1 MYNVTQDFL
10 KAIKQNGR
18 QFKGSVTVRDTSFD
32 DSSIVEIDLEENVNP
47 TDSFMLGGVGS
58 SCLTVTLTKVPE
70 SLVLENAKVTG
81 TLSLLINGTYET
93 VPLGKFTVDDIDK
106 GTSSN
111 NTVKLTCYDNMILLE
126 QAYFSD
132 LTYPTDINNVA
143 QEICTKAGVE
153 FASTLPNIQVNK
165 IEGYTY
171 REAVGFI
178 ASFLGGF
185 SRFNCDG
192 KLEITTYTDS
202 GISLDKNDYT
212 SSFKTNATT
221 FAIGKL
227 SCQVNDNT
235 ILSAG
240 SYGNEIQFKNPIM
253 TQDQLNSIYNALK
266 SLNYMPYSADW
277 RGNPALQSGD
287 KITITDTKGNTFNT
301 LVMDNKF
308 TYKGGLSGHIEA
320 VGKTETG
327 QNFSSSGNVSNT
339 VDRLV
344 TEQANIKVLLADKAT
359 IEQLNVTN
367 ENVQN
372 LIADN
377 AKINNL
383 VATKANITDLNVTNE
398 SVKNLQV
405 DKANITDLQASNARI
420 NTLEASTANIN
431 HILAGNITAEN
442 IAAGTIAAGSSII
455 ANGAIGSAQIS
466 DLDVS
471 KLNAG
476 TLDTTKITIAGA
488 NSRLVIKGNRLQV
501 FANKSD
507 SSLYERVSIGDVNG
521 DGSIY
526 GFRVRG
532 ADGTTVLLD
541 ETGVKREGITD
552 GSINN
557 AKIGSDANI
566 SGTKLDI
573 NSVVTAI
580 NGGTTSIQ
588 GSKILLNGQ
597 GLDVQFSNISTTV
610 NQKANTTDVT
620 NAINAIQVGGTNL
633 ILNSDFS
640 QGNNNWNLYSPSVVD
655 ILNNQYGEKS
665 AINNDMSKISTGYS
679 DITQRILFLEPNTQ
693 YTLSYEARGAW
704 VTYIVE
710 YRDSSF
716 KTTVASYQD
725 HVVNDSTPTWSFEKF
740 TITFTT
746 QADCNTGIFYF
757 RVFYGHSGQIT
768 NIKLEE
774 GNKATD
780 WTPAPED
787 VQGQIDTANS
797 NITSIQTTVSSHT
810 SSISALQNSIT
821 LKVDT
826 QTFTNYQST
835 VNGQISSI
843 NNTLSSQSSSISVL
857 QNQITS
863 KVTQTDIN
871 TSINNIQ
878 VGGRNLVL
886 NSNFYK
892 SSTGW
897 TTEGGTSQVIEDS
910 IYGHCLQFSI
920 NGRIFNSV
928 ANVWEANQTYVVSY
942 VAKADVDG
950 KTIRP
955 SRSLADWGNSQVLTT
970 SWQRYTTMINCTV
983 TITGGTLSFSSADNS
998 PIYITNIKL
1007 EKGSKA
1013 TDWTPAPEDTQS
1025 QIDSANNN
1033 LNTANTNITTLTTRI
1048 STAESSITQLQNSIT
1063 LKVSTSDFT
1072 SYQTTVNNNFSTTN
1086 SNVTTAQNTANTA
1099 VTNASKAQTAANSA
1113 QTTANA
1119 KKRVF
1124 TSQPA
1129 PPYDVGDLWSQGT
1142 SGDMMVCKTG
1152 RASGSYTATDWAKGV
1167 KYTDDTTANAVQ
1179 SNLNTTNS
1187 NLSSLTSRVSTAESK
1202 ITSDAIVNT
1211 VRTSTAYISDLGQKI
1226 TTAQATTIAQTASN
1240 IQIGFNGISN
1250 NVVIDTTGITINN
1263 GGFTIKNQSNA
1274 TVLSEDA
1281 NGNLTMAG
1289 TLKTLQDDGTD
1300 AITMSDTNIFF
1311 HDWGSGAGNNIGKI
1325 YSSHDTTSP
1334 YAAGYS
1340 IGVNRNYKFGLTYQN
1355 LETDSSG
1362 NTYTPLLVLNNGSNN
1377 GGIGRIDMWNA
1388 YLWNSTLEWRF
1399 KSTATI
1405 VANSSININH
1415 NLNKM
1420 PMITAVGTVGN
1431 IVLTF
1436 SYVDA
1441 NTIRIY
1447 NYNNGGSGGNTWT
1460 GDIYFW

>member
-1 MYNVTQDFL
+1 
-10 KAIKQNGR
+10 
-18 QFKGSVTVRDTSFD
+18 
-32 DSSIVEIDLEENVNP
+32 
-47 TDSFMLGGVGS
+47 MLGGVGS
-58 SCLTVTLTKVPE
+58 SCLTVTLAKVLE
-70 SLVLENAKVTG
+70 SLILENAKVSA
-81 TLSLLINGTYET
+81 SLELLVNGSYED

-153 FASTLPNIQVNK
+153 LASTLPNIQVNK

-185 SRFNCDG
+185 ARFNRDG
-192 KLEITTYTDS
+192 KLEITSYTES

-488 NSRLVIKGNRLQV
+488 NSRLLIKGNRLQV
-501 FANKSD
+501 FATKADN
-507 SSLYERVSIGDVNG
+507 SLYERVSLGDVNG
-521 DGSIY
+521 DGSVY

-588 GSKILLNGQ
+588 GSKVLLNGQ
-597 GLDVQFSNISTTV
+597 GLDVQFSNITTTV

-640 QGNNNWNLYSPSVVD
+640 LSTGNVFVSAQTITIVSDDTYGYCLKVVTTSGGGTNTGSYLQSSVLTTGNRYSYSAYIKADATTSVYMGYQGSGTSLCKLFNVTTNWQRIKIENELDTNNNRSLRFYS
-655 ILNNQYGEKS
+655 
-665 AINNDMSKISTGYS
+665 S
-679 DITQRILFLEPNTQ
+679 DGVTFYITRI
-693 YTLSYEARGAW
+693 
-704 VTYIVE
+704 
-710 YRDSSF
+710 
-716 KTTVASYQD
+716 K
-725 HVVNDSTPTWSFEKF
+725 FEQG
-740 TITFTT
+740 T
-746 QADCNTGIFYF
+746 
-757 RVFYGHSGQIT
+757 
-768 NIKLEE
+768 
-774 GNKATD
+774 KATD
-780 WTPAPED
+780 WSPAPED
-787 VQGQIDTANS
+787 TQSQIDTANS

-810 SSISALQNSIT
+810 SSITQLQNSIT

-871 TSINNIQ
+871 TSINN
-878 VGGRNLVL
+878 L
-886 NSNFYK
+886 NI
-892 SSTGW
+892 
-897 TTEGGTSQVIEDS
+897 GGTNLAVG
-910 IYGHCLQFSI
+910 YGVYTSSAPFILSGTAKDLYYYFSSPSNRFYLKAGSYYFHVESDGTWTI
-920 NGRIFNSV
+920 THDTSGGTASSPNVVLWLAEYANSTTTTISSAIILTNG
-928 ANVWEANQTYVVSY
+928 
-942 VAKADVDG
+942 AKH
-950 KTIRP
+950 TI
-955 SRSLADWGNSQVLTT
+955 TT
-970 SWQRYTTMINCTV
+970 SGYYSFRVNCYSDGTATV
-983 TITGGTLSFSSADNS
+983 THNFWNFQIESGDKL
-998 PIYITNIKL
+998 TNW
-1007 EKGSKA
+1007 S
-1013 TDWTPAPEDTQS
+1013 PAPQDFQN
-1025 QIDSANNN
+1025 QIDTTNSN
-1033 LNTANTNITTLTTRI
+1033 LNTANSNITTLTTRI

-1072 SYQTTVNNNFSTTN
+1072 SYQNTVSNNFSTTN

-1099 VTNASKAQTAANSA
+1099 VTNASTAQTAANSA

-1226 TTAQATTIAQTASN
+1226 TSAQATTIAQTSSN
-1240 IQIGFNGISN
+1240 IKIGFNGISN
-1250 NVVIDTTGITINN
+1250 KVVIDTTGITINN

-1460 GDIYFW
+1460 GDIYFGKGN